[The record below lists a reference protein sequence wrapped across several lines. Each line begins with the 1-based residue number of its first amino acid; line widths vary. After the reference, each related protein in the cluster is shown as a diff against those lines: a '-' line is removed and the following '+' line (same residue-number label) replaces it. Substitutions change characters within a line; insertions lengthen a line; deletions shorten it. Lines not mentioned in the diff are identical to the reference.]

1 MGLGGDNGP
10 FVELRDSLKETGDVG
25 GSEVCFR
32 VDRVSY
38 THMHTHTQGRER
50 ETEGKRE
57 SKGER
62 ERWRDRDTGRETER
76 EYPYLHSE
84 HLSGPPSSISD
95 IQEDPH
101 FPGSLIPRCALAWTQ
116 LELVDSPGTPS
127 EPEGSEL

>member
-50 ETEGKRE
+50 ETEGR
-57 SKGER
+57 SVWER
-62 ERWRDRDTGRETER
+62 VGDEIE
-76 EYPYLHSE
+76 
-84 HLSGPPSSISD
+84 
-95 IQEDPH
+95 IQKITIRIFLGLGWPV
-101 FPGSLIPRCALAWTQ
+101 P
-116 LELVDSPGTPS
+116 
-127 EPEGSEL
+127 